1 MRMRRRR
8 RREEER
14 DKWEKGQEEGIER
27 ERGKQVE

>member
-1 MRMRRRR
+1 MKRRRR

-27 ERGKQVE
+27 EQME